1 MKTFY
6 NSIYVRKHSKHFKLI
21 EKWYHFIGHTLNDD
35 LAYHYLVSIQ
45 DQQIPGTTNDGD
57 QPL

>member
-6 NSIYVRKHSKHFKLI
+6 NSIYVRKHLKHFKLI

-45 DQQIPGTTNDGD
+45 DI
-57 QPL
+57 LLIFFFFIL